1 MIAEKEIVGM
11 CEKLAYKYN
20 SESHREDL
28 VQEGVLK
35 CYEILAEEPDAHPAK
50 LHREA
55 NRRMHSYLNLETQP
69 VFIPDHDVA
78 RRLTRDIDDPERNR
92 MSKKGHSWLK
102 TVLASENIPY
112 DEDFGV
118 SPDNHAGDYEDLDY
132 KAHVLS
138 VAITTLSAE
147 EWKIIKMRYWHDM
160 TQDEVGVAM
169 NENQKWVS
177 RHEKSAIEKLQQ
189 TLCNNS

>member
-11 CEKLAYKYN
+11 CERLAYKYN

-35 CYEILAEEPDAHPAK
+35 CYEILAKEPDAHPAK

-69 VFIPDHDVA
+69 VFIPDHSRA
-78 RRLTRDIDDPERNR
+78 RRLARDIEDEDTGNMSDD
-92 MSKKGHSWLK
+92 GHAWLK
-102 TVLASENIPY
+102 LVLASENIPY
-112 DEDFGV
+112 SEDFGI
-118 SPDNHAGDYEDLDY
+118 SSDDHATDYEEREYGAYLM
-132 KAHVLS
+132 A
-138 VAITTLSAE
+138 VAVTTLSPE
-147 EWKIIKMRYWHDM
+147 EWKILKMRYWLDM
-160 TQDEVGVAM
+160 TQDEVGVAV

-177 RHEKSAIEKLQQ
+177 RHEKSALSKLQA

>member
-11 CEKLAYKYN
+11 CERLAYKYN

-35 CYEILAEEPDAHPAK
+35 CYEILAKEPDAHPAK
-50 LHREA
+50 LYREA

-78 RRLTRDIDDPERNR
+78 RRLTRDINDPEKNH
-92 MSKKGHSWLK
+92 MSEKGHSWLK
-102 TVLASENIPY
+102 TVLSSENIPY

-118 SPDNHAGDYEDLDY
+118 SPDSHTKDYENMEY
-132 KAHVLS
+132 QSHVLS
-138 VAITTLSAE
+138 VAITTLSPE
-147 EWKIIKMRYWHDM
+147 EWKIVRLRYLEGM
-160 TQDEVGVAM
+160 TQYEVASLM
-169 NENQKWVS
+169 SENQRWVS
-177 RHEKSAIEKLQQ
+177 RHEKAALSKLQQ
-189 TLCNNS
+189 QLCNNL

>member
-11 CEKLAYKYN
+11 CERLAYKYN

-35 CYEILAEEPDAHPAK
+35 CYEILAKEPDAHPAK

-69 VFIPDHDVA
+69 VFIPDHSRA
-78 RRLTRDIDDPERNR
+78 RRLARDIEDDDTGN
-92 MSKKGHSWLK
+92 MSEDGYAWLK
-102 TVLASENIPY
+102 LVLASENIPY
-112 DEDFGV
+112 SEDFGV
-118 SPDNHAGDYEDLDY
+118 SSDDHATDYEEREYGAYLM
-132 KAHVLS
+132 A
-138 VAITTLSAE
+138 VAVTTLSPE
-147 EWKIIKMRYWHDM
+147 EWKILKMRYWLDM
-160 TQDEVGVAM
+160 TQDEVGVAV

-177 RHEKSAIEKLQQ
+177 RHEKSALSKLQS

>member
-1 MIAEKEIVGM
+1 MIAEKDILGM
-11 CEKLAYKYN
+11 CERLAYKYN

-35 CYEILAEEPDAHPAK
+35 CYEILAKEPDAHPAK

-69 VFIPDHDVA
+69 VFIPDHSRA
-78 RRLTRDIDDPERNR
+78 RRLARDIEDDDTGN
-92 MSKKGHSWLK
+92 MSEDGYAWLK
-102 TVLASENIPY
+102 LVLASENLPY
-112 DEDFGV
+112 SDDFGI
-118 SPDNHAGDYEDLDY
+118 SSDDHATDYEEREYGAYLM
-132 KAHVLS
+132 A
-138 VAITTLSAE
+138 VAVTTLSPE
-147 EWKIIKMRYWHDM
+147 EWKILKMRYWLDM
-160 TQDEVGVAM
+160 TQDEVGVAV

-177 RHEKSAIEKLQQ
+177 RHEKSALSKLQA